1 MSAAL
6 GDRFFTTSSSWEAL
20 KLNVCMPYPSIT
32 QQLLS
37 QKYTPGELLQMCK
50 NIQTNIVQIS
60 KNLVIVHMSNGRRVD
75 KYAVA
80 HSDN

>member
-1 MSAAL
+1 
-6 GDRFFTTSSSWEAL
+6 
-20 KLNVCMPYPSIT
+20 
-32 QQLLS
+32 
-37 QKYTPGELLQMCK
+37 MCK